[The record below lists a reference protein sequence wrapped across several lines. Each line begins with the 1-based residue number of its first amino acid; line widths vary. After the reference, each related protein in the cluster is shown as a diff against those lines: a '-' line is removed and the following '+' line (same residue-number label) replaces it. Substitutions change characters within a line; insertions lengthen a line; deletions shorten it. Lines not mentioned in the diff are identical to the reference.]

1 MICRLSCVRLSKKLS
16 NFRTT
21 CYNTFNLFA
30 KKEIKI
36 TMTRRELE
44 ITDISEILHI
54 MDTAKI
60 LHLGLSDDGW
70 PYVVPMNYGY
80 TYKDNH
86 MTLYLHGATKGYK
99 FEVIEKNPNAS
110 FAIETDTI
118 PFEGRIACQYGMA
131 YKSVM
136 GRGRASLVEKREE
149 KETALSLLMK
159 QQTGKDFTFDEK
171 LVSIV
176 NVIRI
181 DVNEFTAKER
191 KLPAAIRG
199 EE

>member
-1 MICRLSCVRLSKKLS
+1 
-16 NFRTT
+16 
-21 CYNTFNLFA
+21 
-30 KKEIKI
+30 
-36 TMTRRELE
+36 MTRRELE
-44 ITDISEILHI
+44 ITDIHEILQI
-54 MDTAKI
+54 MDSQKV

-80 TYKDNH
+80 TYCDGH
-86 MTLYLHGATKGYK
+86 MVLYLHGATKGYK
-99 FEVIEKNPNAS
+99 FEVIEKNPRVS
-110 FAIETDTI
+110 FALETDTV
-118 PFEGRIACQYGMA
+118 PFEGRVACQYGMA

-136 GRGRASLVEKREE
+136 GRGTAALVTDTEE
-149 KETALSLLMK
+149 KERALSILMK
-159 QQTGKDFTFDEK
+159 QQTGKDFTFTEK

-181 DVNEFTAKER
+181 DVTEFTAKER